1 MNTNPLQDALR
12 SRWTLEGKIPLAGVA
27 EGAVWHRARTVDT
40 GENVTLFIVQ
50 GEAALE
56 AADAVR
62 RAYLVEDA
70 RLLPVREIVVLDD
83 PREEQDT
90 SSSDAP
96 AVGPITVVE
105 YPMPPAPPLAALLG
119 SSQLHPETARS
130 IIGEAATGLEAARR
144 RGVRHQFIDS
154 NRLFVNLR
162 SGEVTVL
169 GVGVEAAAHVGLD
182 RSRENAS
189 FQDTAALVTLLYRTL
204 SGRSPQHDSAG
215 LVPRPSTLVDTPIP
229 ADLDLLCDLVLNE
242 SADDVPETTR
252 ELIAALEPWQ
262 SIPVTLEAYP
272 HEGAGPSAA
281 TGGAG
286 AAGAA
291 SAAAPSAAGAGAG
304 ATAGAADATARTSGP
319 APTSASTPEPAPSP
333 AAERTPASE
342 PEPEPEDAADIAPTV
357 STETPSPT
365 PGATGAAATAGV
377 AGLAAAAGAAGA
389 SNDSGTGGG
398 AESPGTSRIGARTD
412 SDAPDAAAAAAA
424 ADSDHQGDQAQQDEQ
439 AAAGAAA
446 ASAASAASAEAKQIV
461 QELHLAEKRST
472 SPFPGHLDIQ
482 PPVTPEPD
490 APSAAPPAPVSP
502 QSPDPAESSAP
513 AAAASLAPAAAAS
526 AAQQPAQ
533 DSTDPALAPVAATP
547 AQAPEDGPV
556 PVVGRTESM
565 AAATGPIVVRGRDS
579 SAPDEPPAEPTSQ
592 YARSSLL
599 RDVVSVAVDSDDPD
613 TYALGPRQPEE
624 RSRQSQWI
632 IAGAVLF
639 TIIAAV
645 FAVTTATSG
654 LRDRITDP
662 LETAAAPTTPTE
674 TDTGEAPV
682 EPTAE
687 NTEEPELPAPE
698 ISGVELFAEGGAEP
712 DHTDQQDRLTDGDT
726 ETFWST
732 QHYGS
737 PDFGGIKEG
746 VGMRL
751 SFAEESQLSVVTV
764 TTARNTGG
772 TLELRAVNDDGSPG
786 DVLASG
792 KFAGDGEVRLEPDE
806 PVDADKVALYIPEL
820 PPDSKESDRYRARI
834 AEITVE

>member
-90 SSSDAP
+90 NSSDAP

-204 SGRSPQHDSAG
+204 SGRSPQHDSAD

-272 HEGAGPSAA
+272 HEGAGPSLA
-281 TGGAG
+281 TGVAG
-286 AAGAA
+286 AAG
-291 SAAAPSAAGAGAG
+291 AAAPSAAGAGAG
-304 ATAGAADATARTSGP
+304 AIAADATARTPGP

-333 AAERTPASE
+333 AAE
-342 PEPEPEDAADIAPTV
+342 PEDAADIAPTV
-357 STETPSPT
+357 STETPSPM

-398 AESPGTSRIGARTD
+398 TESPGTSRTGARTD
-412 SDAPDAAAAAAA
+412 SDAHDAAA
-424 ADSDHQGDQAQQDEQ
+424 ADSDQQGDQDQQAQQDEQ
-439 AAAGAAA
+439 PAAGAA
-446 ASAASAASAEAKQIV
+446 AASAASAEAKQIV
-461 QELHLAEKRST
+461 QDLHLAEKRST

-490 APSAAPPAPVSP
+490 ASSAAPPVPASP
-502 QSPDPAESSAP
+502 ESPEPAESSAP

-526 AAQQPAQ
+526 TAQQPAQ
-533 DSTDPALAPVAATP
+533 DTTDPALAPVAATP

-556 PVVGRTESM
+556 PVIGRTESM

-654 LRDRITDP
+654 LRDRIADP

-806 PVDADKVALYIPEL
+806 PVDTEKVALYIPEL

>member
-1 MNTNPLQDALR
+1 M
-12 SRWTLEGKIPLAGVA
+12 SRLPRTLP
-27 EGAVWHRARTVDT
+27 
-40 GENVTLFIVQ
+40 Q
-50 GEAALE
+50 
-56 AADAVR
+56 R
-62 RAYLVEDA
+62 R
-70 RLLPVREIVVLDD
+70 
-83 PREEQDT
+83 Q
-90 SSSDAP
+90 
-96 AVGPITVVE
+96 
-105 YPMPPAPPLAALLG
+105 
-119 SSQLHPETARS
+119 
-130 IIGEAATGLEAARR
+130 RR
-144 RGVRHQFIDS
+144 RV
-154 NRLFVNLR
+154 
-162 SGEVTVL
+162 
-169 GVGVEAAAHVGLD
+169 
-182 RSRENAS
+182 
-189 FQDTAALVTLLYRTL
+189 
-204 SGRSPQHDSAG
+204 
-215 LVPRPSTLVDTPIP
+215 
-229 ADLDLLCDLVLNE
+229 
-242 SADDVPETTR
+242 
-252 ELIAALEPWQ
+252 
-262 SIPVTLEAYP
+262 
-272 HEGAGPSAA
+272 
-281 TGGAG
+281 
-286 AAGAA
+286 
-291 SAAAPSAAGAGAG
+291 
-304 ATAGAADATARTSGP
+304 
-319 APTSASTPEPAPSP
+319 
-333 AAERTPASE
+333 
-342 PEPEPEDAADIAPTV
+342 
-357 STETPSPT
+357 
-365 PGATGAAATAGV
+365 
-377 AGLAAAAGAAGA
+377 
-389 SNDSGTGGG
+389 
-398 AESPGTSRIGARTD
+398 
-412 SDAPDAAAAAAA
+412 
-424 ADSDHQGDQAQQDEQ
+424 
-439 AAAGAAA
+439 
-446 ASAASAASAEAKQIV
+446 AEAKQIV

-806 PVDADKVALYIPEL
+806 PVDAEKVALYIPEL